1 MFCIQCGTENAQ
13 GAKYCASCNAVI
25 PAAAPTGNPAA
36 SNLDIE
42 EMVEYPIPETH
53 YQSPILQHLAWTIH
67 EFIEEGAELEPIID
81 AYEQFREIYQS
92 FKTEVPKL
100 EDLCYSQQGQ
110 LEDDVMPSQIRY
122 MVLQAERLFEEGEKM
137 FEGYWNAL
145 DELGPDD
152 DFPDPQ
158 TLIDAT
164 KKWLNCNDSI
174 CITYD
179 FLVGRAKAFE
189 ELVDELEELKQERI
203 AKGDWD
209 LDETTGV
216 ELPTDAT
223 EVG

>member
-1 MFCIQCGTENAQ
+1 MFCIQCGTDNVE

-53 YQSPILQHLAWTIH
+53 YQSPVLQHLAWTVH

-81 AYEQFREIYQS
+81 AFESFREIYQT
-92 FKTEVPKL
+92 FKEEVPKL

-122 MVLQAERLFEEGEKM
+122 MVLQAERLYEEGEQI
-137 FEGYWNAL
+137 FESYWNAL
-145 DELGPDD
+145 DSLGAED
-152 DFPDPQ
+152 DFPDAQP
-158 TLIDAT
+158 LIDAT
-164 KKWLNCNDSI
+164 KKWLMCNDSI

-189 ELVDELEELKQERI
+189 ELTDELEELKQERI
-203 AKGDWD
+203 ASGDWD
-209 LDETTGV
+209 LEEET
-216 ELPTDAT
+216 EEQLPTDST
-223 EVG
+223 EVR